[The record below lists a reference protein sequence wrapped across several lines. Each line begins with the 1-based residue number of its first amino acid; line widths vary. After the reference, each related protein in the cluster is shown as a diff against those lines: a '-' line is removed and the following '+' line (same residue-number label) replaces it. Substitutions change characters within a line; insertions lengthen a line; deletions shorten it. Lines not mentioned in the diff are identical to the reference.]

1 MLTSV
6 PNEQINQQSSYPMM
20 SGFLIYL
27 QNLININCSVILSVD
42 DESVHIPGQQDLL
55 SLKHVFSILIGD
67 PAFRSSHQQD
77 AGEALSRILDALQSE
92 EVNQHANFPLTIS
105 NYEIQ
110 YRYTCSRCPQV
121 EYSYPAVD
129 NILRIPVPEKE
140 VNSQFPNFDMED
152 ALMNVLTNEHLV
164 EEKVCTGCDMPG
176 VLQRLIMTTS
186 NEFLVIQLLFFDN
199 QQNKISASCTPL
211 ERLEVN
217 VSGLVIQYE
226 LQFIIEHH
234 GNRAKSGHYI
244 CCFKMQNMWHRANDL
259 QINTIDPDNLPKQ
272 PYICIY
278 KKM

>member
-1 MLTSV
+1 M
-6 PNEQINQQSSYPMM
+6 
-20 SGFLIYL
+20 
-27 QNLININCSVILSVD
+27 
-42 DESVHIPGQQDLL
+42 
-55 SLKHVFSILIGD
+55 
-67 PAFRSSHQQD
+67 
-77 AGEALSRILDALQSE
+77 
-92 EVNQHANFPLTIS
+92 
-105 NYEIQ
+105 
-110 YRYTCSRCPQV
+110 
-121 EYSYPAVD
+121 
-129 NILRIPVPEKE
+129 
-140 VNSQFPNFDMED
+140 NFDMED
-152 ALMNVLTNEHLV
+152 ALKNVLTNEHLV

-176 VLQRLIMTTS
+176 VLQRLIMTAS

-234 GNRAKSGHYI
+234 GNRANTGPYV

-278 KKM
+278 KKMQEDASTT